1 MREFKDAIHYIPYL
15 KYINVVIWVDT
26 KNIRKKKMLGKIHL
40 PHFKRPHLP
49 HMKTEAEKHNE
60 ILANM
65 EWEDWRKEQ

>member
-1 MREFKDAIHYIPYL
+1 
-15 KYINVVIWVDT
+15 
-26 KNIRKKKMLGKIHL
+26 MLGKIHL